1 MSGCVLDHSRQ
12 ANLIRPSGLDPT
24 FRGVYREVLH
34 DVKVSQGTLK
44 AKSRV
49 FVDVSSANTSV
60 RDSTFPFLARAILI
74 FRIQSHVFTDPK
86 EVNPSRGFDKYLVID
101 GAGSCVGLDLSS
113 KVIVFL
119 SHAARRS
126 TQHSP
131 RQMIAQMVRAVYS
144 FKGAARAPG
153 QSGTLKRYVMIFSF
167 TSSSVHVFRFL
178 PG

>member
-1 MSGCVLDHSRQ
+1 M
-12 ANLIRPSGLDPT
+12 
-24 FRGVYREVLH
+24 YREVLH
-34 DVKVSQGTLK
+34 DVKVSQGTLR

-60 RDSTFPFLARAILI
+60 RDSIFSFLESLILI

-119 SHAARRS
+119 PCSTTKHS
-126 TQHSP
+126 TQP
-131 RQMIAQMVRAVYS
+131 AQMISQMVRAVYS

-153 QSGTLKRYVMIFSF
+153 QSGTLKRCVMVFSF